1 MLAALTLLFEAP
13 PGPVSAPAVDPSSP
27 RRGPRRSPQAPRALA
42 AWLAGAALVGA
53 VGCGPSL
60 PIPRERLTT
69 AEAELAEA
77 VRAGAP
83 RVPKAK
89 ESYAAA
95 AARISRARA
104 FIREGKNGEASLL
117 LLRAESDASL
127 ASALAREGVAE
138 EKIARAKALIAE
150 EERLQGRKAP

>member
-1 MLAALTLLFEAP
+1 MLAALIFLFEARS
-13 PGPVSAPAVDPSSP
+13 GPVSRLAGDQRSP
-27 RRGPRRSPQAPRALA
+27 PRGALLGPRRPRALA
-42 AWLAGAALVGA
+42 ACLVSAALAGA

-95 AARISRARA
+95 AARITRARA

-117 LLRAESDASL
+117 LLRAESEASL

>member
-1 MLAALTLLFEAP
+1 MLAALTFLFEARP
-13 PGPVSAPAVDPSSP
+13 DPVSRLAGDPHAAP
-27 RRGPRRSPQAPRALA
+27 RGPLG
-42 AWLAGAALVGA
+42 AWLFAAALTGA

-69 AEAELAEA
+69 AEAELSEA
-77 VRAGAP
+77 MRAGAP
-83 RVPKAK
+83 RIPKAK

-95 AARISRARA
+95 AARISRARV

-117 LLRAESDASL
+117 LLRAEAEASL
-127 ASALAREGVAE
+127 ASALAREGAAE

-150 EERLQGRKAP
+150 EEHLQGRKEP